1 MEFIA
6 AYTLKHTSILCIQY
20 VYTITINLIDFYS
33 PLTLQNLKIPHIEI
47 TTLNLYNII
56 STKTGGEKMKA
67 KILLVED
74 DVYLREGLCEL
85 LLKEDYEP
93 VSACNCKEGRN
104 LFIEDTFDLII
115 LDVMLPNGNG
125 LDLCSFIRSTGAD
138 VPILFLTACDEE
150 FQIVRGLDAG
160 ADDYVTKPFRLLELL
175 SRIRALLRRK
185 TATTTYQFGDII
197 VDISNMTVKKDGE
210 TLFITPTEFQ
220 ILSALIQNNGVIV
233 TRASLLQRIWDSD
246 GNFID
251 DNTLSV
257 HISRLRDKIGANHIA
272 TIRGTGYRWEE

>member
-1 MEFIA
+1 
-6 AYTLKHTSILCIQY
+6 
-20 VYTITINLIDFYS
+20 
-33 PLTLQNLKIPHIEI
+33 
-47 TTLNLYNII
+47 
-56 STKTGGEKMKA
+56 MKA
-67 KILLVED
+67 RILMVED
-74 DVYLREGLCEL
+74 DIYLREGLEEL
-85 LLKEDYEP
+85 LTKENYEP
-93 VSACNCKEGRN
+93 ICAKNCAEAKA
-104 LFIEDTFDLII
+104 LFKGDTFDLII
-115 LDVMLPNGNG
+115 LDVMLPDGNG

-150 FQIVRGLDAG
+150 FQIVRGIDAG

-185 TATTTYQFGDII
+185 NTTTTYQFGDIL

-210 TLFITPTEFQ
+210 TLFLTPTEFQ
-220 ILSALIQNNGVIV
+220 ILSALVQNNGVIV